1 MGVKSYGVK
10 SLMAKSCGGQVFTRS
25 EATDCSDF
33 GYLPYCRSMSTRYR
47 CTLCGNLT
55 RFDVVRTQRTS
66 AYYHY
71 TTGGELSIEDEKI
84 LLDDLESVSC
94 RWCGPTG
101 KVEEY
106 DGSAEAS

>member
-1 MGVKSYGVK
+1 M
-10 SLMAKSCGGQVFTRS
+10 
-25 EATDCSDF
+25 
-33 GYLPYCRSMSTRYR
+33 PYARSMSTRYR

-55 RFDVVRTQRTS
+55 RFDVVRTTRTS

-71 TTGGELSIEDEKI
+71 TTGGELAIEDEKI

-106 DGSAEAS
+106 DGSAESS